1 MEPLNE
7 LWPISDVPS
16 KCISIYDGPC
26 VFLQEYGEAD
36 RLSQIMF
43 AAYWFQGEFL
53 NGGLAQFFA
62 NSTGVLAPEAVDA
75 CKVLNM
81 PLLAAQLEGAMKL
94 FGLPYPRERTVRQAK
109 LTEFEERSD
118 AGETPL
124 DALDVE
130 IDRLIYE
137 ENGGLESS
145 AIAYM
150 ENHPA

>member
-26 VFLQEYGEAD
+26 VFLQEFGEAD
-36 RLSQIMF
+36 RLNQIMF

-62 NSTGVLAPEAVDA
+62 NSTGVLAPEAVVA
-75 CKVLNM
+75 CRVLNM
-81 PLLAAQLEGAMKL
+81 PLLAAQLEEAMKL
-94 FGLPYPRERTVRQAK
+94 FGLPYPRERSVRHAK
-109 LTEFEERSD
+109 LTEFEERD
-118 AGETPL
+118 AGKSPL

-130 IDRLIYE
+130 IERLIYE

-150 ENHPA
+150 EKHPA